1 MRLTNKTKTKVPP
14 IRRGFRGMKK
24 LKILLLAI
32 VVILAGLVLTN
43 YWVSYTSSDYIYE
56 DVNTVPKNK
65 VGLLLG
71 TAKYVVG
78 GSINLY
84 YKNRIDATVK
94 LYNAGKIEFVL
105 ISGDNSTIYYDEP
118 TTFKEDLVASGI
130 PAEKIFLDYA
140 GFRTLDSVIRAEA
153 IFGQESFT
161 IISQEFHNER
171 AIYLARHHNINAI
184 AFNAKDVPGSYGLK
198 VQLREYLARAKAS
211 LDVMFD
217 VKPKFLGEQ
226 IEIR

>member
-1 MRLTNKTKTKVPP
+1 
-14 IRRGFRGMKK
+14 MKK
-24 LKILLLAI
+24 LKLLIL
-32 VVILAGLVLTN
+32 VVILIISGLILTN
-43 YWVSYTSSDYIYE
+43 YWVSYSSSDYLYD
-56 DVNTVPKNK
+56 DVNTIPKNK

-84 YKNRIDATVK
+84 YQNRIDATVE

-105 ISGDNSTIYYDEP
+105 ISGDNSTKYYNEP
-118 TTFKEDLVASGI
+118 TTFKKDLIKRGI

-140 GFRTLDSVIRAEA
+140 GFRTLDSVIRAKA
-153 IFGQESFT
+153 VFGQAAFT
-161 IISQEFHNER
+161 VISQGFHNER

-211 LDVMFD
+211 LDITFN
-217 VKPKFLGEQ
+217 VKPKFLGEKIV
-226 IEIR
+226 IE